1 MKNQLLGI
9 LLDYLEY
16 ADLYPE
22 NCLIAFIGGSDII
35 AISATDTENTRHS
48 YPITYFLRK
57 NKEKGYYEPDLD
69 AVNSVALSF

>member
-9 LLDYLEY
+9 ILDYLEY

-22 NCLIAFIGGSDII
+22 NCLISFIGETDII
-35 AISATDTENTRHS
+35 AISDTDTENTRQS

-57 NKEKGYYEPDLD
+57 NKEKGCYEPNLE
-69 AVNSVALSF
+69 AVDSIALPF

>member
-1 MKNQLLGI
+1 MKNQLLAI

-22 NCLIAFIGGSDII
+22 NCLIAFIGGSEII
-35 AISATDTENTRHS
+35 AISATNTENTRQS

-57 NKEKGYYEPDLD
+57 NKEKGCYEPNLE
-69 AVNSVALSF
+69 AVDSIALPF

>member
-22 NCLIAFIGGSDII
+22 NCLIAFIEGSEII
-35 AISATDTENTRHS
+35 AISATDTENTRQS

-57 NKEKGYYEPDLD
+57 NKEKGCYEPNLE
-69 AVNSVALSF
+69 AVDSIALPF

>member
-22 NCLIAFIGGSDII
+22 DCLIAFIGGSEII

-48 YPITYFLRK
+48 YPIIYFLRK
-57 NKEKGYYEPDLD
+57 NKEKGCYEPNLE
-69 AVNSVALSF
+69 AVDSIALPF